1 MARDVM
7 AVRLHLAQIR
17 VLEVVEDTP
26 GALVVSVESTL
37 LRLRCAQC
45 GFKCRRVH
53 DRRAKRVRDLEVSG
67 RRTTLVWQRRRMVCS
82 NCASRFLED
91 HPAFEGALT
100 ARLARRVVAD
110 AKVMTFSAAARRHGV
125 HWHAVRAL
133 VDTWSALVAE
143 RRRSRRCA
151 VLLVD
156 ETSMRKRH
164 RYVTVIVNGDTGRT
178 LAMVEHRS
186 SAALSTFLM
195 QQGHRWCKGVK
206 VVVSDGSKA
215 YKSAIDA
222 HLGHARHV
230 LDRFHV
236 IRWFTAGLTQVR
248 RDVQRRPE
256 GSKPAFDPE
265 VFRAR
270 FALLRRGDTLTD
282 ADRAR
287 LDALFDAPPPAQSR
301 LAGTARAPRPLPRR
315 RLRRRPQV
323 PGTVLRPLRDRRAAR
338 VPRHSRH
345 HHRLDRR
352 DPRLAPHRPG
362 LQRQNRG
369 HQQPAP
375 SAQAHRPRLHQPT
388 QLRSPRHPRDIMT
401 PTGAS
406 NPSSHVY
413 AKGRIWTPMPTSTL
427 QQCSLH

>member
-7 AVRLHLAQIR
+7 AVRLHLAQVR

-26 GALVVSVESTL
+26 GALVVEVESTL
-37 LRLRCAQC
+37 VWLRCAQC

-53 DRRAKRVRDLEVSG
+53 DRRANRVRDLEVSG
-67 RRTTLVWQRRRMVCS
+67 RRMTLVWQRRRMVCD
-82 NCASRFLED
+82 NCACRFLEE

-100 ARLARRVVAD
+100 ARLSRRVVAG

-125 HWHAVRAL
+125 HWHAVAAL

-178 LAMVEHRS
+178 PAMVEHRS
-186 SAALSTFLM
+186 SAALSAFLM

-215 YKSAIDA
+215 YKSAIGA

-230 LDRFHV
+230 PDRFHV
-236 IRWFTAGLTQVR
+236 IRWLAAGLTQVR

-265 VFRAR
+265 VLRAR
-270 FALLRRGDTLTD
+270 FALLRRGDTPTD
-282 ADRAR
+282 ADRVR
-287 LDALFDAPPPAQSR
+287 LDALFDAHP
-301 LAGTARAPRPLPRR
+301 
-315 RLRRRPQV
+315 RLRAGWHALQELHGLYLADDYDGALNALGRFCDLYETGELPEYHD
-323 PGTVLRPLRDRRAAR
+323 TVDTIIAWTDEILAWHHTDR
-338 VPRHSRH
+338 
-345 HHRLDRR
+345 
-352 DPRLAPHRPG
+352 
-362 LQRQNRG
+362 
-369 HQQPAP
+369 
-375 SAQAHRPRLHQPT
+375 
-388 QLRSPRHPRDIMT
+388 
-401 PTGAS
+401 AS
-406 NPSSHVY
+406 N
-413 AKGRIWTPMPTSTL
+413 ARIEGTNNLL
-427 QQCSLH
+427 QVHRRTAHGFTNPRNFEARGILVT

>member
-1 MARDVM
+1 MRSA
-7 AVRLHLAQIR
+7 
-17 VLEVVEDTP
+17 
-26 GALVVSVESTL
+26 
-37 LRLRCAQC
+37 

-53 DRRAKRVRDLEVSG
+53 DRRAKRVWDLEVSG
-67 RRTTLVWQRRRMVCS
+67 RRRMVCG
-82 NCASRFLED
+82 NCASRFLEE
-91 HPAFEGALT
+91 HPAFKGALT
-100 ARLARRVVAD
+100 ARLSQRVVAD

-143 RRRSRRCA
+143 RRCSRRCA

-178 LAMVEHRS
+178 LAIIEHRS
-186 SAALSTFLM
+186 SAALSAFLM

-215 YKSAIDA
+215 YKSAIGA

-236 IRWFTAGLTQVR
+236 IRWFAAGLTQVR

-270 FALLRRGDTLTD
+270 FKLLRRGDTLTD
-282 ADRAR
+282 TDRVR
-287 LDALFDAPPPAQSR
+287 LDALFDAHPR
-301 LAGTARAPRPLPRR
+301 LRAGWQALQELHGLYLADDYDGALKSLGRFCDLVGAHNSVVGADQGFRAPSWD
-315 RLRRRPQV
+315 QESV
-323 PGTVLRPLRDRRAAR
+323 HDAVHEDSASARRAT
-338 VPRHSRH
+338 
-345 HHRLDRR
+345 
-352 DPRLAPHRPG
+352 G
-362 LQRQNRG
+362 Q
-369 HQQPAP
+369 
-375 SAQAHRPRLHQPT
+375 RPRP
-388 QLRSPRHPRDIMT
+388 SFRHPRV
-401 PTGAS
+401 S
-406 NPSSHVY
+406 
-413 AKGRIWTPMPTSTL
+413 
-427 QQCSLH
+427 

>member
-1 MARDVM
+1 MACDVM

-26 GALVVSVESTL
+26 GALVVSVESTF

-67 RRTTLVWQRRRMVCS
+67 RRMTLVWQRRRMVCS

-186 SAALSTFLM
+186 SAALSAFLM

-215 YKSAIDA
+215 YKAAIGA

-236 IRWFTAGLTQVR
+236 IRWFAAGLTQVR

-287 LDALFDAPPPAQSR
+287 LDKLFDARSCSTPTPASKP
-301 LAGTARAPRPLPRR
+301 AGRPCKNCTASTSPTTTTAPSSPWDGSATSTRPASCPSTTTPSTPSSPGPTRSS
-315 RLRRRPQV
+315 
-323 PGTVLRPLRDRRAAR
+323 PGT
-338 VPRHSRH
+338 
-345 HHRLDRR
+345 
-352 DPRLAPHRPG
+352 
-362 LQRQNRG
+362 
-369 HQQPAP
+369 
-375 SAQAHRPRLHQPT
+375 
-388 QLRSPRHPRDIMT
+388 T
-401 PTGAS
+401 PTGPPTAESREPTTCSKCSGAPPTAS
-406 NPSSHVY
+406 PTHATSKPAASS
-413 AKGRIWTPMPTSTL
+413 
-427 QQCSLH
+427 

>member
-1 MARDVM
+1 MACDVM

-67 RRTTLVWQRRRMVCS
+67 RRMTLVWQRRRMVCS
-82 NCASRFLED
+82 NCASRFLEE

-100 ARLARRVVAD
+100 ARLSRRVVAD

-186 SAALSTFLM
+186 SAALSAFLM

-215 YKSAIDA
+215 YKAAIDA

-236 IRWFTAGLTQVR
+236 IRWFAAVWVPIIRSWALTR
-248 RDVQRRPE
+248 
-256 GSKPAFDPE
+256 G
-265 VFRAR
+265 
-270 FALLRRGDTLTD
+270 FALHSGTRNRYENRYTRTQH
-282 ADRAR
+282 R
-287 LDALFDAPPPAQSR
+287 PPSR
-301 LAGTARAPRPLPRR
+301 QVNDHGRVSGTHGAGCMWPRR
-315 RLRRRPQV
+315 CPVYRWRELIAGAGMEQENLSLR
-323 PGTVLRPLRDRRAAR
+323 
-338 VPRHSRH
+338 
-345 HHRLDRR
+345 
-352 DPRLAPHRPG
+352 
-362 LQRQNRG
+362 
-369 HQQPAP
+369 
-375 SAQAHRPRLHQPT
+375 
-388 QLRSPRHPRDIMT
+388 
-401 PTGAS
+401 
-406 NPSSHVY
+406 
-413 AKGRIWTPMPTSTL
+413 
-427 QQCSLH
+427 